1 MKAKKQ
7 ILLVDDADFVLES
20 LCRMLRSER
29 HVWDLT
35 SAESAKK
42 AWDHLLEADFDAV
55 VSDVNMPGT
64 NGLELLQRIRQT
76 KRTKDIPVVM
86 LTGMSDRELRRRAL
100 DLGATDLLNKPVEPE
115 DLLARLRSSLQLK
128 ASQDQLKAHNELL
141 ERRVEE
147 RTEELSRSRLEII
160 WRLGKAAEQR
170 DEETGNHVIRVGC
183 TSRVVA
189 EVLGMDRSFVETLFL
204 AAPLHDIGKIG
215 VPDRILRKRGPLSP
229 TEQAVM
235 RQHCLIG
242 ASILGDDCMA
252 RTAFLEWRGTRSRSE
267 VEGVRNPFLQMAASI
282 ALTHH
287 EKWDGT
293 GYPQGLAGTQI
304 PLESRIVAICDV
316 FDAMTSRRPYKKPYP
331 EHETLHIIQ
340 DAVGSHFDPD
350 VHAAFLSGLPQIR
363 SIRKRFAD
371 DPMAS
376 PEAGQSQDQQ
386 GFFCGVGIDDSGWAA
401 SNTAPSPGS

>member
-1 MKAKKQ
+1 VKAKKQ

-35 SAESAKK
+35 SARSAKN
-42 AWDHLLEADFDAV
+42 AWDHLLEQDFDAV

-64 NGLELLQRIRQT
+64 SGLELLQRIRQT

-86 LTGMSDRELRRRAL
+86 LTGMSDRGLRRQAL

-115 DLLARLRSSLQLK
+115 DLLARLRSVLQLK
-128 ASQDQLKAHNELL
+128 ASQDQLKAYNELL

-189 EVLGMDRSFVETLFL
+189 EVLGMDRPFVETIFL

-215 VPDRILRKRGPLSP
+215 IPDEILRKRGPLTP
-229 TEQAVM
+229 AEQAVM
-235 RQHCLIG
+235 KRHCLIG

-252 RTAFLEWRGTRSRSE
+252 RIAFLEWRGTGSHAE
-267 VEGVRNPFLQMAASI
+267 VESVHNPFLQMAASI

-287 EKWDGT
+287 EKWDGS

-316 FDAMTSRRPYKKPYP
+316 FDAMTSERPYKRPYP
-331 EHETLHIIQ
+331 EHETLHIIR
-340 DAVGSHFDPD
+340 DAVGSHFDPH

-371 DPMAS
+371 DRMTLPKQWQPQA
-376 PEAGQSQDQQ
+376 QQ
-386 GFFCGVGIDDSGWAA
+386 GLFCGAGMDDSGWAA
-401 SNTAPSPGS
+401 SPTAPSPAS